1 MEVVDDAIQSLR
13 AQVKSTE
20 NQLNQLKRQLEQ
32 AEQRK
37 AKENAKDE
45 EQQSPAIPFPHSPSR
60 ANGNWP
66 WPLQPDEYKRYGR
79 HMILQEIGLQGQ
91 LQLKQSSVLIVG
103 VGGLGCPAAAY
114 IAGAGIGTLGLA
126 DGDAVEISNLHRQIL
141 HSSSTVRKPK
151 VHSAIE
157 RLRQLNPCLEYR
169 AYAAHLTPAS
179 AVDLFEQYDVILDC
193 TDHPTSRYLIS
204 DAAVLAGKPLVSASA
219 LRTEGQLLVLNVP
232 EAQGKHERGMCYR
245 CVFPKPP
252 PAHTI
257 QDCADG
263 GILGPVVGV
272 MGTLM
277 ALEAIKVA
285 SGFHRRRAS
294 QHEEVQNPPSASML
308 LYSAY
313 DALPFRTVRLKGKRK
328 NCISCSQEATI
339 TRESLTSG
347 SLDYA
352 AFCGLNLPE
361 QTLADHE
368 RVSPAHYNEIASSKD
383 HLLIDIRPPTEFEMC
398 HIPGSLNVPLYLFEQ
413 APQNEVDPLKSLTNS
428 TTKKETFV
436 VCKRGNDSQKAV
448 RLIKDARYS
457 NHERDVKD
465 IKGGLVAWRKE
476 VDLGFPE
483 Y

>member
-13 AQVKSTE
+13 AQIKSTE
-20 NQLNQLKRQLEQ
+20 DQLNQLKRQLEE
-32 AEQRK
+32 AERRK
-37 AKENAKDE
+37 EEGIAKDE
-45 EQQSPAIPFPHSPSR
+45 EQQSPAIPLSNSPSQ
-60 ANGNWP
+60 ANGHWP

-79 HMILQEIGLQGQ
+79 QMILQEIGLQGQ

-126 DGDAVEISNLHRQIL
+126 DGDVVEISNLHRQIL
-141 HSSSTVRKPK
+141 HNSSTVSKPK

-157 RLRQLNPCLEYR
+157 YLRQLNPYPK
-169 AYAAHLTPAS
+169 YSAHAS
-179 AVDLFEQYDVILDC
+179 HLAPTSALDLFEQYDVILDC

-204 DAAVLAGKPLVSASA
+204 DAAVLTGKPLVSASA

-263 GILGPVVGV
+263 GILGPVVGA

-277 ALEAIKVA
+277 ALEAIKIA
-285 SGFHRRRAS
+285 SGFHRRREA
-294 QHEEVQNPPSASML
+294 QLEEVRHPPSASML
-308 LYSAY
+308 LYTAY
-313 DALPFRTVRLKGKRK
+313 DSPSFRAVRLKGKRK
-328 NCISCSQEATI
+328 NCISCSLEATI
-339 TRESLTSG
+339 TRESLMSG
-347 SLDYA
+347 TLNYA

-368 RVSPAHYNEIASSKD
+368 RVSPAYYNEVVSSKN
-383 HLLIDIRPPTEFEMC
+383 HLLIDVRPPTEFEIC
-398 HIPGSLNVPLYLFEQ
+398 HIPGSLNVPLYRFER
-413 APQNEVDPLKSLTNS
+413 APQNEVDPLRSFTNFAAI
-428 TTKKETFV
+428 KEAIV

-448 RLIKDARYS
+448 RLIKDAGYS

-465 IKGGLVAWRKE
+465 IKGGLVTWRKE
-476 VDLGFPE
+476 VDPGFPE

>member
-13 AQVKSTE
+13 AQIRNTE
-20 NQLNQLKRQLEQ
+20 DQLKQLKRQLEE

-37 AKENAKDE
+37 EEGNAKDE
-45 EQQSPAIPFPHSPSR
+45 EQQFPAIPLSNNPSQ
-60 ANGNWP
+60 ANGHWP

-79 HMILQEIGLQGQ
+79 QMILPEIGLQGQ
-91 LQLKQSSVLIVG
+91 LRLKQSSVLIVG
-103 VGGLGCPAAAY
+103 AGGLGCPAAAY

-126 DGDAVEISNLHRQIL
+126 DGDVVEISNLHRQIL
-141 HSSSTVRKPK
+141 HSSSAVGKHK

-157 RLRQLNPCLEYR
+157 YLRQLNPYPK
-169 AYAAHLTPAS
+169 YNAHTSHLAPTS
-179 AVDLFEQYDVILDC
+179 ALDLFEQYDVILDC

-204 DAAVLAGKPLVSASA
+204 DAAVLTSKPLVSASA
-219 LRTEGQLLVLNVP
+219 LRTEGQLLVFNVF
-232 EAQGKHERGMCYR
+232 EAEGKYERDMCYR

-277 ALEAIKVA
+277 ALEAIKIA
-285 SGFHRRRAS
+285 SGFHHYR
-294 QHEEVQNPPSASML
+294 EVQPEGIQHHPSASML
-308 LYSAY
+308 LYTAY
-313 DALPFRTVRLKGKRK
+313 NAPSFRTVRLKGKRK
-328 NCISCSQEATI
+328 TCISCSQEATI

-352 AFCGLNLPE
+352 TFCGLNFPE
-361 QTLADHE
+361 QTLTDHE
-368 RVSPAHYNEIASSKD
+368 RISPAYYNEAVLSKD
-383 HLLIDIRPPTEFEMC
+383 HLLIDVRPPTEFEIC
-398 HIPGSLNVPLYLFEQ
+398 HIPGSLNVPLHRFERF
-413 APQNEVDPLKSLTNS
+413 PQNEVDPFRNLTDFADS
-428 TTKKETFV
+428 KEAFI

-457 NHERDVKD
+457 NHERNVKD
-465 IKGGLVAWRKE
+465 IKGGLMAWIRE
-476 VDLGFPE
+476 VDRCFPE